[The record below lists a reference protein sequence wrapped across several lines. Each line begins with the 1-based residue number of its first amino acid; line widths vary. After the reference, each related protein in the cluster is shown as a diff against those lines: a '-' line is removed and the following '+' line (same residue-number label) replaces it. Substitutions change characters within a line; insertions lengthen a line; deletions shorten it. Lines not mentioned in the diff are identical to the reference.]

1 MPALRRVGLLF
12 ARFVALTVLLLG
24 AWIFFNNLIRGG
36 YDELW
41 VLAWVL
47 LAGLAGVVGGIV
59 YLLSIDGP
67 EHFRRRSWRLWGWTG
82 MMISAAL
89 PHSFSLFIILIVLAL
104 IPSLFTGRSQD
115 EATVTSL

>member
-1 MPALRRVGLLF
+1 MLF

-24 AWIFFNNLIRGG
+24 AWIFFSNLIRGG

-82 MMISAAL
+82 MMVSAAL

-104 IPSLFTGRSQD
+104 IPSLLTGHSQD
-115 EATVTSL
+115 EATFTSL